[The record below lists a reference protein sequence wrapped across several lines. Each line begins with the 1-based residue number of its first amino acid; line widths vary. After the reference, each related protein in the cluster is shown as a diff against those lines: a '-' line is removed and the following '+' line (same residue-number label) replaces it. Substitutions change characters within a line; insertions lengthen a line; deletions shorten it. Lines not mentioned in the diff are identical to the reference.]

1 MANYDVADFPFKFNC
16 LWFSD
21 WLLPGN
27 FFVEGHT
34 LWISISGCIPIG
46 AVAIVSKNVGL
57 QFLLDLIT
65 WLLMCTS
72 SLLNCVQSRFESQ
85 VQLAFLIWNLVSV
98 SLHHQKLAFKLVR
111 ETLLIRMPLFVEKSY
126 QSESPSILKG
136 SSSFLACQFSSS
148 TFTII
153 LLNLFSLTSKT
164 PDHPFSTCVSHASV
178 FLPFLFFFFLG
189 TLKLR

>member
-1 MANYDVADFPFKFNC
+1 
-16 LWFSD
+16 
-21 WLLPGN
+21 
-27 FFVEGHT
+27 
-34 LWISISGCIPIG
+34 
-46 AVAIVSKNVGL
+46 
-57 QFLLDLIT
+57 
-65 WLLMCTS
+65 MCTS
-72 SLLNCVQSRFESQ
+72 SLLNCVQSRFQSQ

-164 PDHPFSTCVSHASV
+164 PDNPFSTCVSHASL
-178 FLPFLFFFFLG
+178 FLPFLFFFFWELSNSDKG
-189 TLKLR
+189 QEKTSMIAPNFVKTFGMTNLNGYLAYGLWKFFLKHILHLVRKTKLID

>member
-1 MANYDVADFPFKFNC
+1 
-16 LWFSD
+16 
-21 WLLPGN
+21 
-27 FFVEGHT
+27 
-34 LWISISGCIPIG
+34 
-46 AVAIVSKNVGL
+46 
-57 QFLLDLIT
+57 
-65 WLLMCTS
+65 MCTS

-164 PDHPFSTCVSHASV
+164 PDHPFSTCVSHASL
-178 FLPFLFFFFLG
+178 FLPFLFFFFFGNSQTQIKVKKKPLWLHP
-189 TLKLR
+189 TLSKPLEWQIWMVI